1 MLHSAFIMKNVK
13 QMFSVLL
20 IMAMMSV
27 ALPTRQAKA
36 GIIFF
41 PVGVGIALLIIGL
54 VYHDTLLIILDADGN
69 ISQNAIES
77 ALTKRFSFID
87 DRAVIGNLATAIR
100 AKADTT
106 PMVGGKKMVSL
117 TSNEILQIVEPTGLA
132 ELQPASVQQLIHE
145 LQ

>member
-1 MLHSAFIMKNVK
+1 MKNVK
-13 QMFSVLL
+13 QLFSVLL

-27 ALPTRQAKA
+27 ALPARPAKA

-69 ISQNAIES
+69 VSQNAIEQS
-77 ALTKRFSFID
+77 LTKKFSFID

-100 AKADTT
+100 AKADVT
-106 PMVGGKKMVSL
+106 PMVDGKKMVTL
-117 TSNEILQIVEPTGLA
+117 TSTEILQIVEPTGLA
-132 ELQPASVQQLIHE
+132 ELQPDAVKQLIHE